1 MRVHWSPRA
10 IRDADEAAAYIAGE
24 RPAAAERWLTGLF
37 EAVRRLEWFPES
49 GRTVPLPGGP
59 ERREVLYRGYRIIYR
74 TGARGVEIVT
84 VMHMRRQLRPED
96 L

>member
-1 MRVHWSPRA
+1 VKVHWSPRA

-37 EAVRRLEWFPES
+37 EAVRRLERFPES
-49 GRTVPLPGGP
+49 GRTVPLG
-59 ERREVLYRGYRIIYR
+59 GYRIIYR
-74 TGARGVEIVT
+74 TGKRGVEIVT
-84 VMHMRRQLRPED
+84 VMHVRRQLRPED